1 MEVHHPHHP
10 THKKKWSEYIIEFIM
25 LFAAVTLGFFAENLR
40 EHQIID
46 NHKNQNLIAMIDD
59 LKQDSVQINKR
70 IDEYNNTLVKFE
82 KMKDMSF
89 AFSHQEM
96 NENKLIDSVVNTY
109 LNTSISV
116 ALFINNASYK
126 NTISSGSLSFIKNNE
141 TKKLIAEYYESLYGK
156 LVVNNTLLDN
166 DYNEFVGKTFGFGFG
181 NNSSEKLPFQTRSSS
196 MQVEDFKSIP
206 ALRKRIIDPE
216 FRLLV
221 NKIES
226 RCGYYLYVMQTAKEL
241 NTRLLSQLNKK
252 EF

>member
-10 THKKKWSEYIIEFIM
+10 THKKKWSEYITEFIM
-25 LFAAVTLGFFAENLR
+25 LFAAVTLGFFAENIR
-40 EHQIID
+40 EHQVID
-46 NHKNQNLIAMIDD
+46 NHKNQNLITMIDD
-59 LKQDSVQINKR
+59 LKQDSIQINKR
-70 IDEYNNTLVKFE
+70 IYEYSNSLVKFE
-82 KMKDMSF
+82 KMKDYSF

-96 NENKLIDSVVNTY
+96 NENQLIDSVVTLY
-109 LNTSISV
+109 LNTTFSV

-141 TKKLIAEYYESLYGK
+141 TKKLIAEYYEALYGK

-166 DYNEFVGKTFGFGFG
+166 DYNEFVGKTFGFGFIIK
-181 NNSSEKLPFQTRSSS
+181 SIEKLPFQTRSSS
-196 MQVEDFKSIP
+196 DQVEDFKSIP

-221 NKIES
+221 NRIES
-226 RCGYYLYVMQTAKEL
+226 RCGYYLYVMQTAKDL
-241 NTRLLSQLNKK
+241 NTKLLSQLNKK